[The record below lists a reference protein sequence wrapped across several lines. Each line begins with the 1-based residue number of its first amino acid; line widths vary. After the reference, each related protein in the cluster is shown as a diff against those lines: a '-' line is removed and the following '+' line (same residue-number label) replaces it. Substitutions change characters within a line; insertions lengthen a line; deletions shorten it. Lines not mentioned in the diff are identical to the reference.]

1 MGQSTWELLLHSVGP
16 LFWGAVTGTIP
27 LTLLS
32 FAVGLAIA
40 LPFTPLASLL
50 GFTPLP
56 LEFFGLLALLVVVYL
71 AVVQWAKRAFYRHRD
86 ACHAA
91 QADSQ

>member
-1 MGQSTWELLLHSVGP
+1 MPVSRRKSPVPKASRPHRALVLAAL
-16 LFWGAVTGTIP
+16 AVV
-27 LTLLS
+27 
-32 FAVGLAIA
+32 ALAIA

-56 LEFFGLLALLVVVYL
+56 LEFFGLLALLTAAYL
-71 AVVQWAKRAFYRHRD
+71 AAVQWAKRAFYRHRD
-86 ACHAA
+86 ACQAT